1 MKKIITEELE
11 RIKLMMN
18 YNPKKTL
25 TENTI
30 LMEQAWKAV
39 VEDLGRVVARDETA
53 VLKSLE
59 NAANEGLINLKTIK
73 NEAGVTLTKMSEVL
87 EALKAGT
94 LGPSGTGQ
102 VAKGLFLK
110 GATSEMRIAGAEAIT
125 GMGKFAEKFAGKTKE
140 EIVQALEQSGKWS
153 KADAEV
159 LADTYL
165 KKGGKT
171 PIKPEPVKPE
181 PVKPEPVKTDPPIN
195 PPKPTWWESSW
206 NWLTKT
212 KWGRR
217 IMIAGGLTAAYLLW
231 KKFFGDDDDLPIC
244 LKNLVKDEQEFQN
257 YLTNGYVVYQGA
269 YKFYPDGKV
278 ELTSPDGN
286 TKEGTWEF
294 ENGQINMDFDGIKNS
309 IPCKDAVMPTPE
321 PTPTGGGGGGGGTY
335 KNCTDF
341 PFIKFCKNPKI
352 AEVQECLGGLSADG
366 KFGPKTEAALEKAG
380 YGKDI
385 SQDDYNKIMEKCG
398 RVQPSPDNTQTSP
411 ETSSDMSNK
420 PE

>member
-1 MKKIITEELE
+1 MKKLINEELD

-18 YNPKKTL
+18 YNPKNTL
-25 TENTI
+25 TENKI
-30 LMEQAWKAV
+30 LTEQAWKAV
-39 VEDLGRVVARDETA
+39 VEDLGKIVARDETT

-59 NAANEGLINLKTIK
+59 NAANDGLINIK
-73 NEAGVTLTKMSEVL
+73 NMKTEAGVTLTKMSEVL

-125 GMGKFAEKFAGKTKE
+125 GMGKFAEKFAGKSKE
-140 EIVQALEQSGKWS
+140 EIVAALEQSGKWS

-165 KKGGKT
+165 KKGKIKPPKPEP
-171 PIKPEPVKPE
+171 PIKPEPVPG
-181 PVKPEPVKTDPPIN
+181 PPPIN
-195 PPKPTWWESSW
+195 PPTPPWWESSW
-206 NWLTKT
+206 NWLKT
-212 KWGRR
+212 SKWGRR

-244 LKNLVKDEQEFQN
+244 LKNLVKDEVEFQK

-269 YKFYPDGKV
+269 YKFYPDGRV
-278 ELTSPDGN
+278 ELTSPDGV
-286 TKEGTWEF
+286 TKEGQWVF
-294 ENGQINMDFDGIKNS
+294 ENNKINMDFDGIKNS
-309 IPCKDAVMPTPE
+309 ISCEDTVLPTPE
-321 PTPTGGGGGGGGTY
+321 PTATGGGGGGGSY

-352 AEVQECLGGLSADG
+352 AEVQECLGGLVADG

-380 YGKDI
+380 YGIDI
-385 SQDDYNKIMEKCG
+385 SEDDYNKIIQKCKG
-398 RVQPSPDNTQTSP
+398 VQPSPETTSTGP
-411 ETSSDMSNK
+411 DTSSDMSNK